1 MNYLDKKTI
10 VLSIEI
16 IVTTDDKKEKKMHN
30 PEYATWMAQDQQ
42 ALSLPPQLPLKGD
55 HRTCYQRNLQDHHVK
70 L

>member
-42 ALSLPPQLPLKGD
+42 ALSYLLNSLSKEIIGHVAKG
-55 HRTCYQRNLQDHHVK
+55 TYK
-70 L
+70 IIM